1 MSQRTL
7 ALWGILAGIV
17 SGYSFMCQ
25 STSRQTTKDIF
36 RRSNLF
42 IPFLSWVYFQ
52 CSSNLQSVFPWKRL
66 REILEGDIVTLIIG
80 GLAVLWVSG
89 KRSFAEIILDA

>member
-7 ALWGILAGIV
+7 ALWGILAVSLAVIV
-17 SGYSFMCQ
+17 LCVRALRGKPLKIYLEDLISLSL
-25 STSRQTTKDIF
+25 SS
-36 RRSNLF
+36 LVF
-42 IPFLSWVYFQ
+42 I
-52 CSSNLQSVFPWKRL
+52 SSVHLIYKAFSVEEL

-89 KRSFAEIILDA
+89 KEVFRIILDA